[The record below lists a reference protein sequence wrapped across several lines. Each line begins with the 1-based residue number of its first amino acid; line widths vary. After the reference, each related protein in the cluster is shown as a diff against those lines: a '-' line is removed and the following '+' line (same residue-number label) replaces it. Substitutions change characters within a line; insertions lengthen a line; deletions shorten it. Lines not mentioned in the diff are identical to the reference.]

1 MKKITCLSVI
11 MLLIAQLSFSQS
23 QDEQKAEK
31 YLSIKKE
38 LTFTFK
44 VNNRSELDAYT
55 KDLSIVNFDAKTK
68 TVTAWANE
76 NQFRV
81 FQSKNIS
88 FKVPTSENEVDPN

>member
-1 MKKITCLSVI
+1 MKRLLPFLIILLSTSI
-11 MLLIAQLSFSQS
+11 SFSQS